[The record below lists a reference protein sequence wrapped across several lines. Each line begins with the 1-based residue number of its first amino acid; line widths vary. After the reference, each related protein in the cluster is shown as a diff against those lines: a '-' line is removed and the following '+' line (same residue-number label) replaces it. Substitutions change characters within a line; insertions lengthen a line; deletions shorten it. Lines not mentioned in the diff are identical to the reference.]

1 MRIHKLK
8 NNSHIKEGQPQTL
21 RENVMPFQSV
31 HQSSASVFLSILSI
45 AGVLTLA
52 ACAVIGSSA
61 VANAGK
67 ENSTAV
73 AKYQIAITRSMVI
86 PRAPHVVFAFIA
98 SEDVL
103 PKVLTGYGPLP
114 AVVRTSQNTGPWDQ
128 PGSARIVHL
137 ADGNTARER
146 VTFYSAPHRF
156 AYRVWDVS
164 HPIVGTLANEARG
177 EWTFAPHPNGTLV
190 TWTYTFSAVN
200 ALASVP
206 LAVITKIFWRGYMD
220 VCLDNAKRL
229 LSRI

>member
-1 MRIHKLK
+1 
-8 NNSHIKEGQPQTL
+8 
-21 RENVMPFQSV
+21 MPIRSIR
-31 HQSSASVFLSILSI
+31 QSSAGAFLKILSV
-45 AGVLTLA
+45 AGVLSLA

-61 VANAGK
+61 VADGGNK
-67 ENSTAV
+67 SSTTV
-73 AKYQIAITRSMVI
+73 AKHQISITRSMII
-86 PRAPHVVFAFIA
+86 PRAPQVVFAFIA
-98 SEDVL
+98 AEDVL

-114 AVVRTSQNTGPWDQ
+114 AVVRTSKNTGPWDQ

-137 ADGNTARER
+137 ADGNTAREQ
-146 VTFYSAPHRF
+146 VTFYNAPHRF

-177 EWTFAPHPNGTLV
+177 EWTFEPHPDGTLV

-206 LAVITKIFWRGYMD
+206 LTVITKIFWRGYMD

-229 LSRI
+229 LTKKVGTKAN